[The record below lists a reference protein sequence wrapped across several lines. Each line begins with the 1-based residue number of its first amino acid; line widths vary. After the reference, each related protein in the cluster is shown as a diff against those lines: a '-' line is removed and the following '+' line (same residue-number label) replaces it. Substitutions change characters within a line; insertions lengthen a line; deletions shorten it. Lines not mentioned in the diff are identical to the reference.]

1 MSDESRSSPPPP
13 PARSPIG
20 AGDTVASSRP
30 GLSAL
35 AVTAFV
41 VALAGFCPLMGLPA
55 IVLGFIAHRR
65 ISRRPTVLRGRGLAL
80 WAIAIG
86 SATSIAWLSVWN
98 HVGTRMLDVLSG
110 RMEVVVATAVDA
122 SIVGD
127 AASLRSVLD
136 GPAVDPA
143 EIDAFFADVRE
154 AGLATG
160 RVSVVR
166 FEQTET
172 GMTPKIVAAVRIL
185 TDDGTRWTG
194 EAGFRLR
201 PPPFRGFSIEDLAA
215 EPRLLSLRLFGPD
228 GRAVR
233 FRFGD
238 RIDETTVEDDSTIPA
253 PAVPES
259 ALPQPTP

>member
-1 MSDESRSSPPPP
+1 M
-13 PARSPIG
+13 
-20 AGDTVASSRP
+20 
-30 GLSAL
+30 SAL
-35 AVTAFV
+35 AVAAFV
-41 VALAGFCPLMGLPA
+41 VALTGFCPLMGLPA
-55 IVLGFIAHRR
+55 IVLGFVAHRR
-65 ISRRPTVLRGRGLAL
+65 ISRRPNVLRGRGLAL
-80 WAIAIG
+80 SAIAIG
-86 SATSIAWLSVWN
+86 SASSIVWLSWWN
-98 HVGTRMLDVLSG
+98 HVGSSMLAVLSG
-110 RMEVVVATAVDA
+110 RMEIVVASAVEAAVD
-122 SIVGD
+122 GD
-127 AASLRSVLD
+127 DAGLRSVLD

-143 EIDAFFADVRE
+143 EIDAFFADARE
-154 AGLATG
+154 AGLAEG

-166 FEQTET
+166 FEETET
-172 GMTPKIVAAVRIL
+172 GMTPRIVAAVRIL
-185 TDDGTRWTG
+185 SEDGTRWTG

-238 RIDETTVEDDSTIPA
+238 RIDETTAEDNSTIPG

>member
-30 GLSAL
+30 GMSAL

-41 VALAGFCPLMGLPA
+41 VALAGLCPLMGLPA
-55 IVLGFIAHRR
+55 IVLGFVAHRR
-65 ISRRPTVLRGRGLAL
+65 ILRRPNVLRGRGLAL

-86 SATSIAWLSVWN
+86 SATSLAWLSVWN

-172 GMTPKIVAAVRIL
+172 GMTPKIVAAVRIM

-201 PPPFRGFSIEDLAA
+201 PPPFRGFSIEELAA
-215 EPRLLSLRLFGPD
+215 EPRLLSLQVFGPE

-233 FRFGD
+233 YRVGSRPVLD
-238 RIDETTVEDDSTIPA
+238 VEDTAALEST
-253 PAVPES
+253 S
-259 ALPQPTP
+259 GTSTP